1 MVRLHRAEGY
11 SVRMKFLMDLWWWF
25 LTLIAVLAFP
35 PVGCLVWWIW
45 IKIQE
50 KLEEREN
57 KAFSNGFDKGLQEG
71 LNRRNERLEEQLD
84 NANEEIERL
93 EQRLYDAGL
102 DDD

>member
-35 PVGCLVWWIW
+35 PVGYLVWWIVG
-45 IKIQE
+45 KI
-50 KLEEREN
+50 
-57 KAFSNGFDKGLQEG
+57 FDNGFNKGFKEG
-71 LNRRNERLEEQLD
+71 LTEGLERRER
-84 NANEEIERL
+84 EIERL
-93 EQRLYDAGL
+93 KERLYDAGL